1 MKLHELHI
9 QNFKFFPKH
18 DPKSPLLEIG
28 GKNLLIY
35 GENGSGKSTIYWAI
49 YTLLESAFKQGDDGK
64 DKIKNY
70 FTKGHESGL
79 VNIHATTAQSQK
91 PYIKAVLD
99 DGAGNQKEYLI
110 NGEDTTITAIQGN
123 SDVRESGMASDFINY
138 RVLFRLH
145 HVKHSRDNDLFGWFE
160 DEIFPYIIIDRISR
174 VNSLGDVYK
183 ELKKGPKKVKDFDE
197 PDTEV
202 YPNAAMRLHPEEAVK
217 KDYKK
222 YQSFERKLKKFN
234 RKFKSYLIDRV
245 TRANEILQNDFGQNF
260 EIKLD
265 YEPARAAITADKL
278 NWNDPK
284 VILKIPRYE
293 GRKNVVKRA
302 HSFLNEAK
310 WTSIGLSIRFAILED
325 WTNRPNTAELKLLTI
340 DDMLLSLDMSNR
352 DVVLNLLLNRYS
364 ADYELLMMTHDRYFF
379 ELAKGKINASG
390 SSNDWIKLEM
400 YLDEERN
407 KKYPLLLKSKT
418 NLEKA
423 KSFFKQKEF
432 AASANHMRKATECF
446 VYEFVPKNKQ
456 YDRSFNSLNL
466 SQLINKSRALAR
478 TRGWSRTFISDL
490 DQMRTNIFNPGS
502 HHDVYTPVFQSELK
516 KAIETLEQFSTLS
529 GIKL

>member
-1 MKLHELHI
+1 
-9 QNFKFFPKH
+9 
-18 DPKSPLLEIG
+18 
-28 GKNLLIY
+28 
-35 GENGSGKSTIYWAI
+35 
-49 YTLLESAFKQGDDGK
+49 
-64 DKIKNY
+64 
-70 FTKGHESGL
+70 
-79 VNIHATTAQSQK
+79 
-91 PYIKAVLD
+91 
-99 DGAGNQKEYLI
+99 
-110 NGEDTTITAIQGN
+110 
-123 SDVRESGMASDFINY
+123 
-138 RVLFRLH
+138 
-145 HVKHSRDNDLFGWFE
+145 
-160 DEIFPYIIIDRISR
+160 

-183 ELKKGPKKVKDFDE
+183 EIKQGPKKVKDFDE

-202 YPNAAMRLHPEEAVK
+202 YPNPAMRLHSEEAVK

-222 YQSFERKLKKFN
+222 YQTYERKLKKFN
-234 RKFKSYLIDRV
+234 RKFKSYLRDRV

-260 EIKLD
+260 EIQLD
-265 YEPARAAITADKL
+265 YESAKAGITADKL
-278 NWNDPK
+278 NWQDPK

-293 GRKNVVKRA
+293 GRRNVVKRA

-364 ADYELLMMTHDRYFF
+364 ADYQILMMTHDRYFF

-390 SSNDWIKLEM
+390 SSGNWVKLEM

-407 KKYPLLLKSKT
+407 KKYPLLLRSKT

-478 TRGWSRTFISDL
+478 TRGWSRTIISDL
-490 DQMRTNIFNPGS
+490 DQMRANIFNPGS

-516 KAIETLEQFSTLS
+516 KAIETLEQVSTLS

>member
-1 MKLHELHI
+1 MRLHELHI

-49 YTLLESAFKQGDDGK
+49 YTLLESAFKVNEFEVEKYFKKGGD
-64 DKIKNY
+64 Y
-70 FTKGHESGL
+70 GL
-79 VNIHATTAQSQK
+79 VNIHATKTK
-91 PYIKAVLD
+91 PPYIKMVLKD
-99 DGAGNQKEYLI
+99 DAGNNPKVYEVNPNLPQIVANMKDSSI
-110 NGEDTTITAIQGN
+110 
-123 SDVRESGMASDFINY
+123 RESGMASDFINY

-145 HVKHSRDNDLFGWFE
+145 HVKHSKDNDLFGWFE

-174 VNSLGDVYK
+174 VNSLGDVYREIK
-183 ELKKGPKKVKDFDE
+183 QGPKKVKDFEE

-202 YPNAAMRLHPEEAVK
+202 YPNPAMRLHPEEAVK

-222 YQSFERKLKKFN
+222 YQTYERKLKKFN
-234 RKFKSYLIDRV
+234 RKFKSYLRDRV
-245 TRANEILQNDFGQNF
+245 ARANEILQNDFGQNF

-265 YEPARAAITADKL
+265 YEPARASITADEL
-278 NWNDPK
+278 NWQDPK

-293 GRKNVVKRA
+293 GRRNVVKRA

-325 WTNRPNTAELKLLTI
+325 WTNRPSTAELKLLTI
-340 DDMLLSLDMSNR
+340 DDMLLSLDMINR

-364 ADYELLMMTHDRYFF
+364 ADYQLLMMTHDRYFF

-390 SSNDWIKLEM
+390 SSNNWIKLEM
-400 YLDEERN
+400 YLDEKSN
-407 KKYPLLLKSKT
+407 NKYPLLLKSKT

-432 AASANHMRKATECF
+432 PASANYMRKATESF

-466 SQLINKSRALAR
+466 SQLINKSRVLAR
-478 TRGWSRTFISDL
+478 TRGWPRTIISDL

-502 HHDVYTPVFQSELK
+502 HYDVYTPVFQNELK
-516 KAIETLEQFSTLS
+516 KAIETLEQVSTLS

>member
-18 DPKSPLLEIG
+18 DPKSPLLEIN

-49 YTLLESAFKQGDDGK
+49 YTLLESSFKVNEFDVEK
-64 DKIKNY
+64 Y
-70 FTKGHESGL
+70 FKKGGEFGL
-79 VNIHATTAQSQK
+79 VNIHATKTK
-91 PYIKAVLD
+91 PPFIKMVLKD
-99 DGAGNQKEYLI
+99 DTGNNPKEYEVNPNLHQI
-110 NGEDTTITAIQGN
+110 VANMNDSSI
-123 SDVRESGMASDFINY
+123 RESGMASDFINY

-145 HVKHSRDNDLFGWFE
+145 HVKHSKDNDLFGWFE
-160 DEIFPYIIIDRISR
+160 DEIFPYILIEKISKVKSIADTFR
-174 VNSLGDVYK
+174 
-183 ELKKGPKKVKDFDE
+183 ELKAGPPKVNAFDE
-197 PDTEV
+197 PGKKV
-202 YPNAAMRLHPEEAVK
+202 FPNPTMKDHEQEAVK
-217 KDYKK
+217 KDYKLYQK
-222 YQSFERKLKKFN
+222 YTNQIKRFNTRFNTWLK
-234 RKFKSYLIDRV
+234 DRV
-245 TRANEILQNDFGQNF
+245 KRANEILKDDFEQNF

-265 YEPARAAITADKL
+265 YIPGKANVTED
-278 NWNDPK
+278 DPGWESPKIVLK
-284 VILKIPRYE
+284 VPKYE
-293 GRKNVVKRA
+293 GKRNVVRRA

-310 WTSIGLSIRFAILED
+310 WTSIGLALRFAIIED
-325 WTNRPNTAELKLLTI
+325 TDSRPDNPDLKLLTI

-364 ADYELLMMTHDRYFF
+364 TDYQILMMTHDRYFF

-390 SSNDWIKLEM
+390 SLGNWVKLEM

-407 KKYPLLLKSKT
+407 KKYPLVLKSKT

-446 VYEFVPKNKQ
+446 VYEFMPKNKQ

-478 TRGWSRTFISDL
+478 KRGWSRTIISDL

-502 HHDVYTPVFQSELK
+502 HHDVYTPVFQNELK
-516 KAIETLEQFSTLS
+516 KAIETLEQVSTLS